1 MTDKPERAPEPA
13 ALNID
18 PEDLSL
24 IANKYAEQGRY
35 EEAVELFEKGIKLF
49 PQSLAM
55 KINLGKMRNL
65 LKEKEE
71 QEKTRLMGKYKEERE
86 RLDKLAS
93 QFCAIGEIFEQ
104 KGQEEKAF
112 ECYHVALMHNPSKE
126 RAHLSLARLFYKGND
141 FSSAIRELRALLAI
155 NPFNADA
162 HALLGRALFYLKNY
176 KLAIASITDAMILYT
191 ATGHQPAP
199 ELQEKFKYLQEKL
212 HLATKAARS
221 DLVKARL
228 ALFNR
233 CVAQL
238 DLQKEALLGK
248 QAAQGLGD
256 MAKAFQGPE
265 VRQDLLKLALRLR
278 AFEML
283 QPLADEKLFVIAKA
297 VKELKVEKGDMLF
310 DENDQGDELYLIEK
324 GEVKIAKATPF
335 GEQVLAKAGRGE
347 IFGEMNFIDPAHRS
361 ADCTAETDVTLFVVR
376 RTDLEPFFDTHKD
389 VAVQFYWHF
398 WRSLSRRTREAN
410 NLLRTF
416 FTEAETSGKPSLKPV
431 DVAKSKEIS
440 IDLDKKLKLLQE
452 RGLSAK
458 ELRLLAAFSGEEL
471 YNQDEVI
478 FREGSKGDKLY
489 IILEGKVRIVKNIPG
504 IGEEALAILEKGD
517 FFGEMALVDNEPRS
531 AEAKA
536 HVNGTTVLTIS
547 RGVLNEILS
556 VDVESAYQFLS
567 ILCRILTQRLREI
580 NLKIIQWRLMA
591 GGF

>member
-1 MTDKPERAPEPA
+1 MTKEAERGVEA
-13 ALNID
+13 ASLNID
-18 PEDLSL
+18 PEDLTL

-35 EEAVELFEKGIKLF
+35 EEAVELYEKGIKFF

-71 QEKTRLMGKYKEERE
+71 QEKHRLMGKYKEERE
-86 RLDKLAS
+86 RQDKLAS

-104 KGQEEKAF
+104 KGQEDKAF
-112 ECYHVALMHNPSKE
+112 ECYHLAIMHNPTKE
-126 RAHLSLARLFYKGND
+126 TAHLNLAQLFYKGND
-141 FSSAIRELRALLAI
+141 FAAAIRELRALLSI
-155 NPFNADA
+155 DPFNADA

-176 KLAIASITDAMILYT
+176 KLAIASITDAMILYS
-191 ATGHQPAP
+191 ATGKKPAP
-199 ELQEKFKYLQEKL
+199 ELQEKFKYLQDKL
-212 HLATKAARS
+212 RLTTKAGRS

-238 DLQKEALLGK
+238 DLQKEVLLGK
-248 QAAQGLGD
+248 AAAQGLGD
-256 MAKAFQGPE
+256 LSRAFPGPE

-278 AFEML
+278 TFEML
-283 QPLADEKLFVIAKA
+283 APLADEKLFVIAKA
-297 VKELKVEKGDMLF
+297 IKELKIEKGDLIF
-310 DENDQGDELYLIEK
+310 DENDEGDELYFIEK
-324 GEVKIAKATPF
+324 GEIRIGKNTPF
-335 GEQVLAKAGRGE
+335 GEQLLAKAARGE

-361 ADCTAETDVTLFVVR
+361 ADAVAETDSTLFVIKR
-376 RTDLEPFFDTHKD
+376 SDLEPFFDTHKD

-398 WRSLSRRTREAN
+398 WKSLSKRTREAN
-410 NLLRTF
+410 NLLKTF
-416 FTEAETSGKPSLKPV
+416 FTEVETSSKIQLKPEE
-431 DVAKSKEIS
+431 VAKSKEIS

-478 FREGSKGDKLY
+478 FKEGSKGDKLY

-556 VDVESAYQFLS
+556 VDVESAYQFIS